1 VFQRER
7 YACQAELLKPKIVS
21 TRGVSLVSHSLWV
34 RRTALAILLIAPVT
48 TGAAANTPET
58 NTANVATPGPAATP
72 APEPAVAPEPAAA
85 PLETSVLSEENA
97 SHFLD
102 RLMRAESAGRDT
114 AANPRSTALGAF
126 QFIKSTFLDVAR
138 RHFTEEIDDMT
149 EREILALRTNR
160 DFSRRAALAY
170 THENAAFLAERGVEP
185 TLARLRLAY
194 LLGPAGAVQL
204 VQAPSSQPVTRVFS
218 RAVVRANPFMSRMK
232 ATDLIA
238 KAEREMAE
246 RGTVPAAATPVS
258 TPRAPS
264 RAAAKRRTATV
275 STLRCRRQLASCR
288 KAMALE
294 QRRLK
299 ARQAAR
305 RESIPAS

>member
-1 VFQRER
+1 M
-7 YACQAELLKPKIVS
+7 S
-21 TRGVSLVSHSLWV
+21 SHSLWI
-34 RRTALAILLIAPVT
+34 RRTALSILLIAPVT
-48 TGAAANTPET
+48 TAAIANTT
-58 NTANVATPGPAATP
+58 DAVTANVATPAP
-72 APEPAVAPEPAAA
+72 APATAPAPAAA
-85 PLETSVLSEENA
+85 PEPVAAPTAETPVLTEENA

-102 RLMRAESAGRDT
+102 RLMRAELAGRDT

-138 RHFTEEIDDMT
+138 RHFPDEIDEMT

-170 THENAAFLAERGVEP
+170 THENAAFLTERGVEP
-185 TLARLRLAY
+185 TLAHLRLAF

-204 VQAPSSQPVTRVFS
+204 VEAPASQPVSKVFN
-218 RAVVRANPFMSRMK
+218 RAVVRANPFMYRMK

-238 KAEREMAE
+238 KAAREMRESA
-246 RGTVPAAATPVS
+246 TVPASVIPVS
-258 TPRAPS
+258 APS
-264 RAAAKRRTATV
+264 EPAQATAKRRTEAV

-299 ARQAAR
+299 ARQEVR
-305 RESIPAS
+305 RESMPAS